1 MKRPRCTPRQ
11 SSASRRCEAGFASS
25 GTPSQ
30 TSHARVSASARFR
43 VLDRPRDAN
52 SAHLKSHPPSG
63 GETKTHSY
71 KETNQQTAA
80 ISLRQTR
87 RCGKNKTKQNKKA
100 PEELRSSTGRTKQTR
115 MHTFPLCF
123 WCREQQ
129 HHRHHRSQRGKR
141 RYHGCELSASRGEG
155 EQHTRAASTPT
166 KPCAAT

>member
-1 MKRPRCTPRQ
+1 MRIAEIGSKISRSMKRPRCTPRQ

-87 RCGKNKTKQNKKA
+87 RCGKNKTKQKQKLPKSCA
-100 PEELRSSTGRTKQTR
+100 LRQG
-115 MHTFPLCF
+115 
-123 WCREQQ
+123 E
-129 HHRHHRSQRGKR
+129 RSKP
-141 RYHGCELSASRGEG
+141 GCTHFLFVFGAGNNN
-155 EQHTRAASTPT
+155 TTATTAAS
-166 KPCAAT
+166 AASAAITVAN